1 MTTAQI
7 ISVDFPIN
15 LLERIICNG
24 LQKRIYEKIK
34 SHFFNSYAFYVV
46 SSGMRSDIL
55 GNDRTWD
62 LAIVV
67 TPEDLVDHPGVAFV
81 AASYSCSVEQMNP
94 TKIGAGHRHGAF
106 LSAITISLGGG
117 KR

>member
-1 MTTAQI
+1 M
-7 ISVDFPIN
+7 
-15 LLERIICNG
+15 
-24 LQKRIYEKIK
+24 
-34 SHFFNSYAFYVV
+34 
-46 SSGMRSDIL
+46 
-55 GNDRTWD
+55 
-62 LAIVV
+62 V

-117 KR
+117 GRDKYTILSASSLMIFFYDDPRASK

>member
-1 MTTAQI
+1 MLFI
-7 ISVDFPIN
+7 LS
-15 LLERIICNG
+15 LSL
-24 LQKRIYEKIK
+24 
-34 SHFFNSYAFYVV
+34 
-46 SSGMRSDIL
+46 SDLL

-67 TPEDLVDHPGVAFV
+67 TPEDLVHHPGVAFV
-81 AASYSCSVEQMNP
+81 AAFYSCSVEQMNP

-117 KR
+117 RDKYTILSASFLMIFFLP